1 MSASQSR
8 TIDIS
13 PDARQDLLR
22 LKSFDLAL
30 ATVAA
35 SMLKRLASGSV
46 TGVPLEKMPK
56 FGDLSDCRKVYF
68 GYGSP
73 PSHRIV
79 YRIIDET
86 RIEICE
92 VIAVESRDDAYVY
105 LLTALRLQ
113 RLPTETTDE
122 YESVHQRMIA
132 SRAAKKNKKS

>member
-8 TIDIS
+8 KIDIS

-22 LKSFDLAL
+22 LKSFDIAL

-79 YRIIDET
+79 YRIIDER

-113 RLPTETTDE
+113 RLPTETTYE

-132 SRAAKKNKKS
+132 SRAAKKNKKT

>member
-1 MSASQSR
+1 MSASQPR
-8 TIDIS
+8 RIDIS

-22 LKSFDLAL
+22 LKSFDNAL

-35 SMLKRLASGSV
+35 LMLKRLASGSV

-68 GYGSP
+68 GYGNP
-73 PSHRIV
+73 PTHRIV
-79 YRIIDET
+79 YRVIDET
-86 RIEICE
+86 HIEVFEI
-92 VIAVESRDDAYVY
+92 VALESRDDAYVY

-113 RLPTETTDE
+113 RLPHETHQE
-122 YESVHQRMIA
+122 YMSVHQRIIE

>member
-113 RLPTETTDE
+113 RLPTETTHE

>member
-1 MSASQSR
+1 MSKSTPR
-8 TIDIS
+8 RIDIS

-22 LKSFDLAL
+22 LKSTDTAL

-35 SMLKRLASGSV
+35 SMLKRLASGRI

-68 GYGSP
+68 GYGNP

-79 YRIIDET
+79 YREIDET
-86 RIEICE
+86 RIEVFEI
-92 VIAVESRDDAYVY
+92 VALESRDDAYVY

-113 RLPTETTDE
+113 RLPQETHQE
-122 YESVHQRMIA
+122 YMSVHQRIIA
-132 SRAAKKNKKS
+132 ERAKKKKQT